1 MAQGDAVRNIEWAV
15 LELHMP
21 GCDPVLA
28 GILLVDLAS
37 DQLYV
42 KLLPNLATAEDAVV
56 EFWGELP
63 QYLIER
69 SKAVGGHQV
78 LRWLEDTASHLVQL
92 GPRSVEK
99 ASDPE
104 NQLESLYRHH
114 VIAASEASKSIG
126 QVRSI
131 SGDILPRN

>member
-1 MAQGDAVRNIEWAV
+1 MAQGDTVRNMEWAV
-15 LELHMP
+15 LELRIP
-21 GCDPVLA
+21 GCNPVSA

-42 KLLPNLATAEDAVV
+42 KLLPELSTAEDEVV
-56 EFWGELP
+56 EFWCELP
-63 QYLIER
+63 QGLIER
-69 SKAVGGHQV
+69 SKAVGGYQV

-114 VIAASEASKSIG
+114 VIAASGACGFRRKVNGIRG
-126 QVRSI
+126 
-131 SGDILPRN
+131 